1 MATVGQ
7 FQIVLVFISSFVLL
21 VKDIPQQQG
30 DAGDLWK
37 GPAFAAFMLLIG
49 TMTLLMTLYTLI
61 CDSALAQSVYTRYSR
76 WRHRNRVKPAEAPAP
91 APAPSP
97 APASCVA
104 EAPVP
109 AASTVE
115 AEAPAAPSLGVSL
128 SGRPRTVVRRSE
140 PRDVVADPADDPPP
154 SLALSERPRTAPA
167 APSLGVSLS
176 GHPRAV
182 IRQGEPRDPGGS
194 LRVRAM
200 AQRAV
205 ARPLHAGP
213 PSRRPPP
220 LQPSRRPSSR

>member
-76 WRHRNRVKPAEAPAP
+76 WRHRNRVKPAEAEAP

-97 APASCVA
+97 APAPCVA

-128 SGRPRTVVRRSE
+128 SGRPRTVVRRGE

-154 SLALSERPRTAPA
+154 SLALSERPRTAP
-167 APSLGVSLS
+167 SLGVSTS
-176 GHPRAV
+176 GRPRAV
-182 IRQGEPRDPGGS
+182 IRQGEPRDPGSS
-194 LRVRAM
+194 LRARAM
-200 AQRAV
+200 VAV

-220 LQPSRRPSSR
+220 LQPGRRPTSR